1 MSAEIKA
8 MSPRRLDIAP
18 TDLVLRKREP
28 ENYAAV
34 NQHEGVQAAPAKN
47 AASAPINLVAKDVR
61 NRHPEQTGDNQ
72 QVSKHRHEQ
81 AARFVTQKG
90 GVKKRF
96 GHKQTENPKSAYR
109 EEFIHE
115 KQREHVTDWQS
126 NQERTTEA
134 GEFTHLDGGDQ
145 PEGPSQ
151 ANGEQHNSG
160 EARARKLLHDLREA
174 RFYQPE
180 QTDYYEKRAG
190 DYSCCLQRK
199 MVNHASNYTDGV

>member
-1 MSAEIKA
+1 MATAKF
-8 MSPRRLDIAP
+8 
-18 TDLVLRKREP
+18 LVLRKREP

-47 AASAPINLVAKDVR
+47 AASAPINLIAKDVR
-61 NRHPEQTGDNQ
+61 NRHPEQAGDNQ

-81 AARFVTQKG
+81 PARFVTQKS

-96 GHKQTENPKSAYR
+96 GHKQTQNPKSAYR
-109 EEFIHE
+109 EEFVHE
-115 KQREHVTDWQS
+115 KQREYVTDWQS

-151 ANGEQHNSG
+151 ANGEQHDSG
-160 EARARKLLHDLREA
+160 NTRARKLLHDLREV
-174 RFYQPE
+174 RFHQPE
-180 QTDYYEKRAG
+180 YTDQDEKRAG
-190 DYSCCLQRK
+190 D
-199 MVNHASNYTDGV
+199 

>member
-1 MSAEIKA
+1 MATAKF
-8 MSPRRLDIAP
+8 L
-18 TDLVLRKREP
+18 LVLRKREP
-28 ENYAAV
+28 ENHAAV
-34 NQHEGVQAAPAKN
+34 NQHDSVQAAPAKN
-47 AASAPINLVAKDVR
+47 TASAPINLIAKDVR
-61 NRHPEQTGDNQ
+61 NRHPEQAGDNQ

-81 AARFVTQKG
+81 AARFVAQKG
-90 GVKKRF
+90 RVKQRF
-96 GHKQTENPKSAYR
+96 GHEQTENPESAYR

-160 EARARKLLHDLREA
+160 NARARKLLHDLREV
-174 RFYQPE
+174 RFHQPE
-180 QTDYYEKRAG
+180 HTD
-190 DYSCCLQRK
+190 
-199 MVNHASNYTDGV
+199 

>member
-1 MSAEIKA
+1 MQ
-8 MSPRRLDIAP
+8 
-18 TDLVLRKREP
+18 T
-28 ENYAAV
+28 
-34 NQHEGVQAAPAKN
+34 APAKN
-47 AASAPINLVAKDVR
+47 TPRAPINLVAKDVR
-61 NRHPEQTGDNQ
+61 NRHPEQARDNQ

-81 AARFVTQKG
+81 AARFVTQKC

-96 GHKQTENPKSAYR
+96 GHKQTENPKRAYR
-109 EEFIHE
+109 EEFVHE
-115 KQREHVTDWQS
+115 KQREYVTNWQS

-151 ANGEQHNSG
+151 ANGEQHHSG
-160 EARARKLLHDLREA
+160 NARAWKLLHDLREV

-180 QTDYYEKRAG
+180 HTDYNEKRAG
-190 DYSCCLQRK
+190 DYSCCVQRE